1 MSDSGVAP
9 VASASAIQM
18 NYMKLLIE
26 QLRHQNPL
34 EPLSNENMATQMA
47 QLSQLQQLE
56 TMNTN
61 FKLLNSTFAKALDS
75 ANRSYADSLIG
86 REISF
91 FTKTEAGD
99 LTPVSG
105 TVKEVLNDPQNGIVL
120 AVQSGNNVYTL
131 NLDGVVSV
139 RS

>member
-1 MSDSGVAP
+1 MSDVAP
-9 VASASAIQM
+9 VSSASAIQM

-34 EPLSNENMATQMA
+34 EPLSNEDMATQMA

-56 TMNTN
+56 TMNTK
-61 FKLLNSTFAKALDS
+61 FESLNSTFAKVLDS

-91 FTKTEAGD
+91 FTKTDAGD
-99 LTPVSG
+99 LKQISG

-120 AVQSGNNVYTL
+120 AVQSGNDMYSL
-131 NLDGVVSV
+131 NLDGVLSV
-139 RS
+139 KG

>member
-1 MSDSGVAP
+1 
-9 VASASAIQM
+9 M

-34 EPLSNENMATQMA
+34 EPLSNEDMATQMA

-56 TMNTN
+56 TMNTK
-61 FKLLNSTFAKALDS
+61 FESLNSTFAKVLDS

-91 FTKTEAGD
+91 FTKTDAGD
-99 LTPVSG
+99 LKQISG

-120 AVQSGNNVYTL
+120 AVQSGNDMYSL
-131 NLDGVVSV
+131 NLDGVLSV
-139 RS
+139 KG